1 MPAKKIKQR
10 SAYYY
15 NTTYVKRRRHQAATF
30 EEKNAGGKDR
40 PVKRGAS
47 FVLGDI
53 DSLLP
58 TFVGNSDGGPFF
70 FFFRKHT
77 CPEKEVREKKSLSA
91 NDVLSASLFL
101 FCGCPRKEATARH
114 CRRNREGGRR
124 LWPLLSSPL
133 LAHFYAQQNSLLPP
147 PPRGVLLLYVHSS
160 DVEQANV
167 RTKQRAASAFADKE
181 RVSSVPPP

>member
-1 MPAKKIKQR
+1 MI
-10 SAYYY
+10 
-15 NTTYVKRRRHQAATF
+15 
-30 EEKNAGGKDR
+30 
-40 PVKRGAS
+40 S
-47 FVLGDI
+47 FVLPLWETATEVL
-53 DSLLP
+53 SSSSS
-58 TFVGNSDGGPFF
+58 GNTLVLRRRFA
-70 FFFRKHT
+70 
-77 CPEKEVREKKSLSA
+77 KKNSLSA
-91 NDVLSASLFL
+91 NDVLSACLFL